1 MYSNKVKTQITPTE
15 HMYSMPCTGSLE
27 YAYVYSDKF
36 YNMSWLKHSPEGED
50 SRKVEYVN
58 SSIKQLCPTAVELDT
73 YITGR
78 VNKSLTEIYLGPNV
92 MLVPEDNVKLVP
104 KHLFIQR
111 LTSRTKTFDL
121 VVVEDNKATVISAV
135 DKNDL
140 EDIQQ
145 WHQSEI
151 YCGGADP
158 LPIKDI
164 VRALQHQ
171 TYQEV
176 CEALEIESDSDEDWI
191 PESSDE
197 SEESE
202 YESD

>member
-1 MYSNKVKTQITPTE
+1 
-15 HMYSMPCTGSLE
+15 MYSMLCTGSLE

-36 YNMSWLKHSPEGED
+36 YNMSWLKHSPEAD
-50 SRKVEYVN
+50 DPIKIEYVN
-58 SSIKQLCPTAVELDT
+58 SNVKQQCPNAVEIDT

-78 VNKSLTEIYLGPNV
+78 VKKTLTEIYLGPNI
-92 MLVPEDNVKLVP
+92 MLVPEDNMTLVP

-121 VVVEDNKATVISAV
+121 VVVEENKATVISAV

-140 EDIQQ
+140 EDIQR
-145 WHQSEI
+145 WHKAEI

-158 LPIKDI
+158 LPVKNI
-164 VRALQHQ
+164 VKALQHQ
-171 TYQEV
+171 TYKEV
-176 CEALEIESDSDEDWI
+176 CNALDIESDSDEDWI
-191 PESSDE
+191 PESSEE
-197 SEESE
+197 SEESD